1 MLPPT
6 PDLVTPSPP
15 LPSLVF
21 DEFSPAPDLRISVVV
36 PVRNEATHLIQVL
49 DALRQ
54 QQDEQ
59 GSALSPTRYE
69 VLLLTNNCT
78 DTSPELALRYQRQ
91 FPGFRLLLA
100 DICLPAPHANIGT
113 VRRLLMNEAYRR
125 LTSTGHSNGIIAS
138 TDGDTIVDRHW
149 VNQIIREIDRGNDAV
164 GGRILTQTSDSPV
177 RLNYLRD
184 VTYRT
189 LVAQV
194 EAILDPLAH
203 DPWPR
208 HFQHFGANLAV
219 TCTMYEKAGRLPL
232 VPHLEDEAFYRALL
246 RLDAKIRKSPLV
258 RVVTSMR
265 MQGRATVGFSE
276 QLRYWDTLNRDGHCQ
291 LAEPAEAVL
300 VRLRNR
306 HRLRR
311 CWQADP
317 AIDPTMLLR
326 TVATELTLPLEWLW
340 NTMSQSV
347 YFGQLW
353 EQVEARLAT
362 GHWAA
367 TWSFT
372 PITATI
378 QGLRAFLNDQYA
390 SPLSI
395 PAETYP
401 TNLRQGF

>member
-1 MLPPT
+1 MLPQN
-6 PDLVTPSPP
+6 PDLLIPIPP
-15 LPSLVF
+15 IPSLVF

-36 PVRNEATHLIQVL
+36 PVRNEATHLVQVL

-54 QQDEQ
+54 QQNEQ
-59 GSALSPTRYE
+59 GSPLSPTRYE

-78 DTSPELALRYQRQ
+78 DNSRELARYYQQQ
-91 FPGFRLLLA
+91 FPSFRLLLA

-125 LTSTGHSNGIIAS
+125 LMSTGHTDGIIAS
-138 TDGDTIVDRHW
+138 TDGDTLVDRQW
-149 VNQIIREIDRGNDAV
+149 INQIIREIDRGNDAV
-164 GGRILTQTSDSPV
+164 GGRILTQTNDSPV

-276 QLRYWDTLNRDGHCQ
+276 QLRYWDTLNREGNCQ

-300 VRLRNR
+300 IRLRNR

-317 AIDPTMLLR
+317 AIDPTILLR

-340 NTMSQSV
+340 STMRQSV

-353 EQVEARLAT
+353 EQVEARLAN
-362 GHWAA
+362 GRWAA
-367 TWSFT
+367 TWPFT

-378 QGLRAFLNDQYA
+378 QDLRAFLNDQYA
-390 SPLSI
+390 SHQSMS
-395 PAETYP
+395 AETYP
-401 TNLRQGF
+401 SNQSQGF